1 MRAMLVIAAVGLA
14 VAVVAPAVAAQG
26 PTRNSVMGSGTSAFC
41 GGPFTIN
48 AQSGPSGVDAVG
60 QVACGTLFSGPVTCL
75 VVEGN
80 VARLLAFTT
89 QFGSVALRITD
100 NGPQGDIV
108 EARPVLAG
116 CPRPLVIGYLDLG
129 FSGDI
134 VISETPSLPTSN
146 DQCKNGGWRV
156 YGIFKNQGDC
166 VSFVATGGKNP
177 PANGP

>member
-1 MRAMLVIAAVGLA
+1 MPMIAAVGLA
-14 VAVVAPAVAAQG
+14 VAVMAPAAAAQA
-26 PTRNSVMGSGTSAFC
+26 PSQASVVGRGTSAFC
-41 GGPFTIN
+41 AGPFTIS

-134 VISETPSLPTSN
+134 VIGEAPPPPTSK
-146 DQCKNGGWRV
+146 DQCKNGGWRTFGV
-156 YGIFKNQGDC
+156 FKNQGDC

-177 PANGP
+177 PANSP